1 MRKRET
7 GFACISGFWGIL
19 EGDEKSKRRRL
30 NLLDRIECG
39 VSHEEMKVEAW
50 NGDSCGIWG
59 LPHDRT
65 SYDDNDVYY
74 DN

>member
-1 MRKRET
+1 M
-7 GFACISGFWGIL
+7 

-39 VSHEEMKVEAW
+39 HEEMKVEAW

-65 SYDDNDVYY
+65 SYDDNDVSMIISYKLKY
-74 DN
+74 IQYLLLD